1 MNSKGKG
8 ERNLLYGQPNFLIG
22 SDEQRNV
29 ALNPRQEIEQALSR
43 VAVKDRDAFNFLYSR
58 TSAKLF
64 GVCLR
69 ILNDKTQ
76 AEEALQDTFIKIWHK
91 AGMYQ
96 VNGLSPM
103 TWLIT
108 IARNVA
114 IDRKRKSVR
123 VAADELPTDLRD
135 PTPGAEARLVA
146 KGEQRRIVDC
156 MSELD
161 TQKAQAVQGA
171 YLQGESYAELAE
183 RLDVP
188 LNTIRTWLRRSLI
201 ALKEC
206 LSR

>member
-1 MNSKGKG
+1 M
-8 ERNLLYGQPNFLIG
+8 
-22 SDEQRNV
+22 D
-29 ALNPRQEIEQALSR
+29 PRQEIEAAIGRIAL
-43 VAVKDRDAFNFLYSR
+43 KDRDAFDFLYSK

-69 ILNDKTQ
+69 VLGNRAQ
-76 AEEALQDTFIKIWHK
+76 AEDALQDAYIKIWNK

-108 IARNVA
+108 VARNVA
-114 IDRKRKSVR
+114 IDRKRKSK
-123 VAADELPTDLRD
+123 AKSTEELSYDLRD
-135 PTPGAEARLVA
+135 PEPDAETRVVA
-146 KGEQRRIVDC
+146 KGEQARIVACLD
-156 MSELD
+156 ELD
-161 TQKAQAVQGA
+161 AQKADAVKRA
-171 YLQGESYAELAE
+171 YLGGESYADLAAQY
-183 RLDVP
+183 DVP